1 MLELLLSALY
11 ITVIIVLRTV
21 MFLYIV
27 VTIGDWYCTEYRKNK
42 GMLIKG
48 IKGEY
53 KSK

>member
-1 MLELLLSALY
+1 MIDLLLSALC
-11 ITVIIVLRTV
+11 ITIRIVLRTV
-21 MFLYIV
+21 IFLYIV
-27 VTIGDWYCTEYRKNK
+27 VTIGDWYCTEYRKNR